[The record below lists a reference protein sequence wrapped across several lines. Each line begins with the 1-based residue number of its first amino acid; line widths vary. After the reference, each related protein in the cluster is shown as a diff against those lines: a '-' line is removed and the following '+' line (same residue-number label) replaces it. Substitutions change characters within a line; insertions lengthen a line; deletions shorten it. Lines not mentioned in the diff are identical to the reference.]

1 MNRTAND
8 GVKGAGPQ
16 ILIFFFLCF
25 MFVPT
30 PAFAMHI
37 MEGFLPF
44 WWCVFWYGVSVPFFV
59 LGLRSIKKTIADK
72 ANLKMLLGLCGAFM
86 FVLSALKLPS
96 VTGSCSHPTGVGL
109 GAMLFGPTAMTVMG
123 SIVLV
128 FQALLLAH
136 GGISTLG
143 ANVLSM
149 AIVGP
154 MVAWLTYRASNRL
167 RLPQWTGVFLAAT
180 LGDLCTYVVTA
191 MEMALAF
198 PAKDGGFMASAV
210 KFLAIFAVTQIP
222 LAVCE
227 GLLTLIVF
235 NALSTYSTD
244 DLRALPFFSNKEA

>member
-1 MNRTAND
+1 M
-8 GVKGAGPQ
+8 
-16 ILIFFFLCF
+16 CF
-25 MFVPT
+25 VFVPT

-59 LGLRSIKKTIADK
+59 IGLRSIKKTVADK

-123 SIVLV
+123 SIVLM

-180 LGDLCTYVVTA
+180 LGDLCTYAVTA

-198 PAKDGGFMASAV
+198 PAKDGGFAASAV

-235 NALSTYSTD
+235 NALSTYSAEE
-244 DLRALPFFSNKEA
+244 LRALPFFSNKEA